1 MKKLNLLLLFTILIS
16 THLFSLPF
24 NSKLTEE
31 ELTKINN
38 GEVLIKNIKYKKNMS
53 LNKDINALGD
63 KLFKNMDT
71 LEPKYLAEIIQVRPY
86 DGNEDLPQRLEEI
99 LKAIP
104 SYVGIPYFSERKQKW
119 YDLYSSAEI
128 TKEETIDNITYIS
141 ADVEMAPFGVIK
153 EEIEIEKNDDSIL
166 YTAINKNLL
175 RYHDKFDCIWP
186 DRLMIC
192 IYLHRDGDNWV
203 LYGLGGVN
211 APRIPF
217 FTQRIETSFIN
228 RINTFCDYI
237 FKKI

>member
-86 DGNEDLPQRLEEI
+86 NGNEDLPQRLEEI

-119 YDLYSSAEI
+119 YDLYSSATIVEKI
-128 TKEETIDNITYIS
+128 EKENFSIIK
-141 ADVEMAPFGVIK
+141 ADIEMEPFGIMNQ
-153 EEIEIEKNDDSIL
+153 EIELYNDEE
-166 YTAINKNLL
+166 
-175 RYHDKFDCIWP
+175 
-186 DRLMIC
+186 
-192 IYLHRDGDNWV
+192 DG
-203 LYGLGGVN
+203 
-211 APRIPF
+211 P
-217 FTQRIETSFIN
+217 
-228 RINTFCDYI
+228 
-237 FKKI
+237 

>member
-1 MKKLNLLLLFTILIS
+1 MKKLNLLLLFTIFIS

-31 ELTKINN
+31 DLTKINN

-86 DGNEDLPQRLEEI
+86 NGNEDLPQRLEEI

-153 EEIEIEKNDDSIL
+153 EEIEIEKNDDGFSLFAAFHHIIFDALSNGIFKQDLQSIL
-166 YTAINKNLL
+166 
-175 RYHDKFDCIWP
+175 
-186 DRLMIC
+186 
-192 IYLHRDGDNWV
+192 DGNAVDLDAKLTEYGIEHV
-203 LYGLGGVN
+203 LN
-211 APRIPF
+211 AYPN
-217 FTQRIETSFIN
+217 S
-228 RINTFCDYI
+228 
-237 FKKI
+237 